1 MVGKGAEV
9 GERSPSPEG
18 GGGSPGPGA
27 PAVSGFQLSLS
38 PLAILGL
45 GTGEGNLAS
54 GRPQGCEMIR
64 WGKFSL
70 RFAPS
75 PDRLGV

>member
-1 MVGKGAEV
+1 M

-18 GGGSPGPGA
+18 SGGT

-38 PLAILGL
+38 PPAILGL

-54 GRPQGCEMIR
+54 GRAVG
-64 WGKFSL
+64 L
-70 RFAPS
+70 
-75 PDRLGV
+75 